1 MEGNEIMK
9 WEYPEEELLMSGHLA
24 CQGCGG
30 TMVMRHALKAMGH
43 NTVCVI
49 PASCWSIIAGN
60 WPYTSL
66 KVPILH
72 TAFETAGAAASG
84 VRAALDM
91 KGKHDTK
98 VMAFAGDGGT
108 FDIGL
113 QSFSGAAERNED
125 IVYICYDNEA
135 YMNTGIQRSSATP
148 EKAWTT
154 TTPETDPKSGPKKNM
169 IQVLA
174 GHKIPYCATASVA
187 MVEDLF
193 KKVKRAAETKGTT
206 FVHVLSP
213 CPPGWRIPS
222 NKSIEVSRLA
232 VDTKSFPLYEVIN
245 GEEYRITF
253 EPKDLPVEEYLKLQ
267 GRYGHLTPEDIEYI
281 QSRVDYEWKVL
292 LQRSMME
299 PYHMIMP

>member
-1 MEGNEIMK
+1 
-9 WEYPEEELLMSGHLA
+9 
-24 CQGCGG
+24 
-30 TMVMRHALKAMGH
+30 
-43 NTVCVI
+43 
-49 PASCWSIIAGN
+49 
-60 WPYTSL
+60 
-66 KVPILH
+66 
-72 TAFETAGAAASG
+72 
-84 VRAALDM
+84 
-91 KGKHDTK
+91 
-98 VMAFAGDGGT
+98 
-108 FDIGL
+108 
-113 QSFSGAAERNED
+113 
-125 IVYICYDNEA
+125 
-135 YMNTGIQRSSATP
+135 
-148 EKAWTT
+148 
-154 TTPETDPKSGPKKNM
+154 
-169 IQVLA
+169 
-174 GHKIPYCATASVA
+174 

-232 VDTKSFPLYEVIN
+232 VDTKVFPLYEVIN

-267 GRYGHLTPEDIEYI
+267 GRYSHLTPEDIEYI